1 MSRKVIRE
9 IYEDYELKRSKSAEA
24 LHEKLITE
32 EGYRRELDGW
42 NRQQKWSERLATT
55 KEKARAR
62 FDAAASKVDRLR
74 ADYFKAPTG
83 NAQEQLLFE
92 MRAQRT
98 WARAKTALDN
108 LDHTGALGYA
118 SRLIR
123 EAEGHDAVAL
133 AQELGAYF
141 DAKGYMTSA
150 LDSEF
155 DAKIPG
161 LAEAQAEVEQ
171 ANAEY
176 REIESAAGAVRDYMA
191 GKVGRHFV
199 DICAPAA
206 TEGE

>member
-9 IYEDYELKRSKSAEA
+9 IYEDYESKRSKSAEA
-24 LHEKLITE
+24 LREKLITE

-141 DAKGYMTSA
+141 EAKGYMTSA

-161 LAEAQAEVEQ
+161 LAEAKAEVEQ

-176 REIESAAGAVRDYMA
+176 REIESAAGAVQQYIDGRQSREYAAYLA
-191 GKVGRHFV
+191 GV
-199 DICAPAA
+199 
-206 TEGE
+206 EE